1 MTKSNSIQCEIN
13 PSAIQCNGDEY
24 ILYRQADYPQNTP
37 AYYVSSH
44 GIRIDFYRGAASY
57 ILVKN
62 SGQKKECKFNF
73 KNYSYFTSR
82 MVDLYRTNKHKIE
95 DLRFV
100 ENSIEER
107 NGSIFCLACCSVFS
121 EILILSGEKKED
133 GSWNEKKPLGFSWRS
148 EPGICWVNLNSGEI
162 DFVKTLNQEKLNVPQ
177 KNWMIFKDKDDFY
190 CIYSIDPLVYT
201 SSKSLESLSFNSIQ
215 LNKKPLMH
223 NSTCPIKIGE
233 NRYCMLCQEKLND
246 FKSDKKIAW
255 AYNKYFVSFDLID
268 GEITNITKTLL
279 KDIPLEYYCSSIIK
293 ENNKIKVF
301 AGVEDVD
308 NTFFYIDN
316 PDLLDIK
323 MNSLDKKYTWCF
335 AGQIHVQ
342 GDRAKMIESL
352 KKCNGKYHLH
362 VADGWRSENSLS
374 TEQYKNVLSE
384 SIFVP
389 CPRGNTSVDTFR
401 LYEALEVGAI
411 PIVEKSDYWRNLLG
425 EHPLIETASWENIS
439 NDINLLLQNSQ
450 WIIEH
455 SKKVESWW
463 VEYKKQLKQNIAKIV
478 AAKGELGLHKQKQ
491 NNTLIDPLLK
501 TKQKEF
507 ISLKNQWLNFF
518 DNDRFGKHRKLFDWV
533 EYISSQIPAI
543 EEPEDRFNCFNPF
556 KKIAIV
562 SLYTKEISEFAV
574 HSEKS
579 IKDYCEKQGYSFY
592 VYRESLDKNG
602 SPNWSKSQALLNH
615 INDHEY
621 IVWMDSD
628 TIIFNPEKRFENII
642 EKAPKK
648 FVLATKD
655 IGNNSM
661 LNSGVLIF
669 KSHEYNKNLIKKWR
683 DFNGDKSSLYAS
695 GGDQEILCEILR
707 KSDGFGFNRKIF
719 PMNEF
724 NTDPRLVNEDTFI
737 LHFMAYP
744 YELKKIFMSYFSS

>member
-1 MTKSNSIQCEIN
+1 MKQDIKKCSIN
-13 PSAIQCNGDEY
+13 PSAVKYNGSEY
-24 ILYRQADYPQNTP
+24 ILYRQVDYPQNTP
-37 AYYVSSH
+37 AYYVSSC
-44 GIRIDFYRGAASY
+44 GVRVDFYRSAASY

-82 MVDLYRTNKHKIE
+82 MVDLGRTNKHKIE

-121 EILILSGEKKED
+121 EIVVFSGEKKED

-148 EPGICWVNLNSGEI
+148 EPGVCWVNLNSGEI

-190 CIYSIDPLVYT
+190 CIYSIDPLVYS
-201 SSKSLESLSFNSIQ
+201 SSKLLEGLSFNSIQ
-215 LNKKPLMH
+215 LNQKPLMH

-233 NRYCMLCQEKLND
+233 NRYCMLCQERLKD

-255 AYNKYFVSFDLID
+255 AYSKYFVSFDLID
-268 GEITNITKTLL
+268 KKITNINKTLL

-335 AGQIHVQ
+335 AGQVHAQ
-342 GDRAKMIESL
+342 GYRAKMIDSL
-352 KKCNGKYHLH
+352 KKCNGEHHLH
-362 VADGWRSENSLS
+362 VVEGWQSGNSLS
-374 TEQYKNVLSE
+374 TQQYKNVLSD

-411 PIVEKSDYWRNLLG
+411 PIVEKSDYWSNLLG
-425 EHPLIETASWENIS
+425 EHPLIETASWNNIS
-439 NDINLLLQNSQ
+439 NDINLLLENSQ

-478 AAKGELGLHKQKQ
+478 AAKSE
-491 NNTLIDPLLK
+491 P
-501 TKQKEF
+501 TK
-507 ISLKNQWLNFF
+507 
-518 DNDRFGKHRKLFDWV
+518 RK
-533 EYISSQIPAI
+533 A
-543 EEPEDRFNCFNPF
+543 
-556 KKIAIV
+556 
-562 SLYTKEISEFAV
+562 
-574 HSEKS
+574 
-579 IKDYCEKQGYSFY
+579 
-592 VYRESLDKNG
+592 
-602 SPNWSKSQALLNH
+602 
-615 INDHEY
+615 
-621 IVWMDSD
+621 SD
-628 TIIFNPEKRFENII
+628 
-642 EKAPKK
+642 
-648 FVLATKD
+648 
-655 IGNNSM
+655 
-661 LNSGVLIF
+661 
-669 KSHEYNKNLIKKWR
+669 
-683 DFNGDKSSLYAS
+683 
-695 GGDQEILCEILR
+695 
-707 KSDGFGFNRKIF
+707 
-719 PMNEF
+719 
-724 NTDPRLVNEDTFI
+724 
-737 LHFMAYP
+737 
-744 YELKKIFMSYFSS
+744 